1 MICSFLW
8 QNSDAGRQRGM
19 LMEETSLGKQFSGLN
34 CINYDMLNMKWL
46 LISAQT
52 GEEMGGDVK
61 RIKLAP
67 MGSK

>member
-1 MICSFLW
+1 
-8 QNSDAGRQRGM
+8 
-19 LMEETSLGKQFSGLN
+19 MEETSLGKWFSGLN

-52 GEEMGGDVK
+52 EEKMGRDVK
-61 RIKLAP
+61 IKLAP

>member
-1 MICSFLW
+1 
-8 QNSDAGRQRGM
+8 
-19 LMEETSLGKQFSGLN
+19 
-34 CINYDMLNMKWL
+34 MLNMKWL